1 MIIIFLSIIVIIL
14 LLVIGGRIGRL
25 SLWSIFFYVMIALFA
40 VLIVLGLLKTT
51 IKIISARTS
60 GLVYRI

>member
-40 VLIVLGLLKTT
+40 VLMVLGLLKTT